1 MYQLSPI
8 YACVLGTFLGGIM
21 MSVFWYY
28 RKEDTDKAN
37 SLQFVNVCIHA
48 HQVHNLFISCPLL
61 ILLLQMEIMASQH
74 HDDISVAC
82 IDDKCIV
89 LGLTEFCRYNV
100 HLNEWFWIL
109 HVCTVYIHLP
119 IHCIQHANH
128 QVLLMM
134 FKAWVFYVI
143 GFYFILFYS
152 CMPALICSMRIKIS
166 FSRSCFS
173 AYLKA
178 FLLVFIQR
186 DNIICMLMLLKN
198 MIVLCKLDCA
208 HALCGHHSMTT
219 YIDYI

>member
-1 MYQLSPI
+1 MLRSGRRKGDTPFVAKICSIWQETGIDKLIGIMYQLSPI

-100 HLNEWFWIL
+100 HLNEWF
-109 HVCTVYIHLP
+109 
-119 IHCIQHANH
+119 
-128 QVLLMM
+128 
-134 FKAWVFYVI
+134 
-143 GFYFILFYS
+143 
-152 CMPALICSMRIKIS
+152 
-166 FSRSCFS
+166 
-173 AYLKA
+173 
-178 FLLVFIQR
+178 
-186 DNIICMLMLLKN
+186 
-198 MIVLCKLDCA
+198 
-208 HALCGHHSMTT
+208 
-219 YIDYI
+219 